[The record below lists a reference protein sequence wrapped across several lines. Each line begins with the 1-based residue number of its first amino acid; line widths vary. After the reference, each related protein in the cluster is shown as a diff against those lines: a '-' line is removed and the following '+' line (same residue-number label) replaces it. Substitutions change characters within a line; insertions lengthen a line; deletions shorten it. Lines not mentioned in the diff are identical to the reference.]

1 MNNELYHYGIPG
13 MRWGNRRGKSNKTL
27 SKSKSKTKSDTK
39 NAKIKLSKGKKIA
52 IGATAAGAALAGI
65 GVTFVASM
73 KIRDRV
79 TMSGV
84 VKGLLE
90 NL

>member
-1 MNNELYHYGIPG
+1 MNNNELYHYGIPG
-13 MRWGNRRGKSNKTL
+13 MRWGSRRGKTSKTL
-27 SKSKSKTKSDTK
+27 SKPKTK
-39 NAKIKLSKGKKIA
+39 LSRGKKIA

-65 GVTFVASM
+65 GVTLAASA

-79 TMSGV
+79 MISGV

>member
-1 MNNELYHYGIPG
+1 MNNNELYHYGIPG
-13 MRWGNRRGKSNKTL
+13 MRWGNRRGKTSNTS
-27 SKSKSKTKSDTK
+27 SKSKPKT
-39 NAKIKLSKGKKIA
+39 KLSKGQKIA

-65 GVTFVASM
+65 GVTLVTST

-79 TMSGV
+79 MISGV
-84 VKGLLE
+84 VKGLIE